1 MLRQAARYRLAGTA
15 AAVVLLACGAAAAAV
30 LDAAGAPGRVPARQG
45 RPQGHRPEPVGA
57 LFWFRNGHLGP
68 HFCTAS
74 VVHSARGNLLI
85 TAAHCLA
92 GASVQPPGSVVFAPG
107 YRNSKFPLGIW
118 TVTAVFE
125 TAHWSASHDPNDDVA
140 FLTVSRRGT
149 SVERAAGAELL
160 ATDYRALPATV
171 QVVGYPDGA
180 DQPIDCTTRATAF
193 VTAVLRQLTFTCP
206 GYTNGTSGSPF
217 LYHAPNRAGSGMII
231 GVIGGYQAGGD
242 TARVSYSAQFLANV
256 AALYRTANGPRQRAA
271 DK

>member
-1 MLRQAARYRLAGTA
+1 MLMRAARYRLAGA
-15 AAVVLLACGAAAAAV
+15 ACAVALLAGGAAADATLESASA
-30 LDAAGAPGRVPARQG
+30 AAGHVPARQHG
-45 RPQGHRPEPVGA
+45 PQRPEPVGA

-74 VVHSARGNLLI
+74 VVHSARGDLLI
-85 TAAHCLA
+85 IAAHCLP

-107 YRNSKFPLGIW
+107 YRNSKFPLGTW
-118 TVTAVFE
+118 TVTSVFE
-125 TAHWSASHDPNDDVA
+125 TARWSASHDPNDDVA

-160 ATDYRALPATV
+160 ATYRALPATV

-180 DQPIDCTTRATAF
+180 DQPLACTTRATAI
-193 VTAVLRQLTFTCP
+193 VTAALRQLTFSCP

-217 LYHAPNRAGSGMII
+217 LYRAGSGSAII
-231 GVIGGYQAGGD
+231 GVIGGYQCGGD
-242 TARVSYSAQFLANV
+242 TARVSFSAQFLANV
-256 AALYRTANGPRQRAA
+256 AALYRTANAWRQPRA